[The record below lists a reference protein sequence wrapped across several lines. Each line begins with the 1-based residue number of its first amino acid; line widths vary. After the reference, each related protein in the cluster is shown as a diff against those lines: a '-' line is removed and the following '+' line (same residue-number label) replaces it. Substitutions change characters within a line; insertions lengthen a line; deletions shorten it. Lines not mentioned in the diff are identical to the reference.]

1 MSTSV
6 LIFNIG
12 IPVMMIFIG
21 ALYKLGLHKKIDR
34 LLEFI
39 MPIAMAAEGFS
50 NHKESA
56 SYKNKTALDFQ
67 QRRCS
72 LIWSIS
78 GAAMLLFVIGCL
90 VLNKS
95 YAEDISISLLEVEG
109 LVLLAVFATVNF
121 ILKIK
126 VYKNS

>member
-1 MSTSV
+1 MNTAV

-21 ALYKLGLHKKIDR
+21 ALYKFGLHKKVDKILDC
-34 LLEFI
+34 I
-39 MPIAMAAEGFS
+39 MPVAMASQGFS
-50 NHKESA
+50 DHKELY
-56 SYKNKTALDFQ
+56 SYKNKIALDFQ

-72 LIWSIS
+72 LIWCIS
-78 GAAMLLFVIGCL
+78 GAALLLFVSGCL

-95 YAEDISISLLEVEG
+95 YAGDISISLLEVEG

-126 VYKNS
+126 VYKKN